1 MGIDRIGKGGGLPPT
16 SGLGDEAGT
25 SGVKGTGATFELDR
39 AGAIEGKAPQQASA
53 VTGSSAVDAS
63 SPLGRL
69 QRGEID
75 LDRYLDLKVEGATAK
90 LQGLS
95 SDELSS
101 IKEVLR
107 DQMATDPQLVELVRS
122 ATGQL
127 PKTPEE

>member
-16 SGLGDEAGT
+16 SGLGNEAGT
-25 SGVKGTGATFELDR
+25 SGVKGTGATFELER
-39 AGAIEGKAPQQASA
+39 PGAIDGKTAQAASA
-53 VTGSSAVDAS
+53 VSGAGAVDAS

-95 SDELSS
+95 ADELAS
-101 IKEVLR
+101 IKDMLR
-107 DQMATDPQLVELVRS
+107 DQMATDPQLVELVRN

-127 PKTPEE
+127 PKPSEE